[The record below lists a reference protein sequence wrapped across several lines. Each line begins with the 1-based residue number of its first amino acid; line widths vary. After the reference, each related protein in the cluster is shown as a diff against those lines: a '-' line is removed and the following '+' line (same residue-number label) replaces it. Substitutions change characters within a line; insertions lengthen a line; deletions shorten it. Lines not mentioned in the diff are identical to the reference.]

1 MTSAPHA
8 VPPALA
14 AAFPTRALSLR
25 NLGAGGGGGLLLAL
39 VFAAA
44 TIGVAWAG
52 ISSLAPDFVIRA
64 NAVPTDAQID
74 GSCSTRKLIFT
85 DCDVTM
91 DYEVDGVAH
100 SVERSF
106 FFIGTG
112 GNYEA
117 SVVRSGKDPSQ
128 ATLDLALD
136 KLWNRVGL
144 ALFFFAFCVL
154 LGVGSLLDWRRG
166 AKARS
171 RYGGRDRR
179 RLTPVIVHVNRVQAV
194 KRKGHRYDFAVHH
207 RGKARRRW
215 LMLGKE
221 EGHAFFLG
229 HPSHDNRVLAVYAQG
244 AEDVPILLDEGLTRL
259 DLSNDERAALF
270 AARDAMTA

>member
-8 VPPALA
+8 VPTALA
-14 AAFPTRALSLR
+14 AAFPTRTLSLR
-25 NLGAGGGGGLLLAL
+25 NTGAGGIGGLLLSL
-39 VFAAA
+39 VFTAA
-44 TIGVAWAG
+44 TIAVAWAG

-64 NAVPTDAQID
+64 NAVPVDARID

-91 DYEVDGVAH
+91 DYEVDGVAY

-144 ALFFFAFCVL
+144 ALFFLAFCAL
-154 LGVGSLLDWRRG
+154 LGVGTLLDWRRG

-171 RYGGRDRR
+171 RYRGRDRR
-179 RLTPVIVHVNRVQAV
+179 RLTPVIVRITRVQV
-194 KRKGHRYDFAVHH
+194 IKRKGHRYDYAVHH

-215 LMLGKE
+215 LVLGNE

-229 HPSHDNRVLAVYAQG
+229 HPSNDDRALAVYAQG
-244 AEDVPILLDEGLTRL
+244 AEDLPILLDEGLTRL

-270 AARDAMTA
+270 AARESLTA